1 MVAVNTTTLYLVPT
15 IIYFQDLHL
24 LANRFEI
31 SDITVGNASED
42 QDHGWF
48 IGQFVRQ
55 EHGLRKR
62 HDIEIKWGVHPAG
75 DIRANGWS
83 LNRTS
88 TTISILIE
96 GSLVALFRGHGW
108 RQEVTLKRK
117 GDYVI
122 FREGVEH
129 SWYSEVDSL
138 VLTIRTPSVKDDQ
151 EHVSD

>member
-1 MVAVNTTTLYLVPT
+1 METIDGEDTVKSLKLRNVVTGEKSNLEVGGVFVAIGFKPNTAYLKGLLPLDEAGY
-15 IIYFQDLHL
+15 IITNEKMETAISGI
-24 LANRFEI
+24 LA
-31 SDITVGNASED
+31 
-42 QDHGWF
+42 
-48 IGQFVRQ
+48 
-55 EHGLRKR
+55 
-62 HDIEIKWGVHPAG
+62 AG

-96 GSLVALFRGHGW
+96 GSLVALFRGPGW

-129 SWYSEVDSL
+129 SWYSEVESL

-151 EHVSD
+151 EHFSD